1 MKRVLLALAGTAA
14 LVSSVSAFAGPDWT
28 VIERAR
34 AYAHQQQVQQVQL
47 QHELQEARKASGSDN
62 KAG

>member
-1 MKRVLLALAGTAA
+1 MKRSLLSIVGVATLLA
-14 LVSSVSAFAGPDWT
+14 SVSAFAGPDWT

-34 AYAHQQQVQQVQL
+34 AEARRQQTAQAQMQKQVQ
-47 QHELQEARKASGSDN
+47 EAQRVLGSQG

>member
-1 MKRVLLALAGTAA
+1 MKRVLLAIAGAAA

-34 AYAHQQQVQQVQL
+34 TYAHQQQVQQAQL
-47 QHELQEARKASGSDN
+47 QHQLQEARRASGSN
-62 KAG
+62 AKAG

>member
-34 AYAHQQQVQQVQL
+34 TYAHQQQVQQAQL
-47 QHELQEARKASGSDN
+47 QHQLQEARKASGTKSN
-62 KAG
+62 AG